1 MNLMLS
7 QVPEWG
13 TGRRAALPMTRVAG
27 KTGTTQ
33 SYRDAWFVGFTG
45 NYTAAVWFG
54 NDNFT
59 PTKELTGGILPAM
72 TWQRFMNYAHQ
83 NIDLKPIPG
92 IDPTMPKQDKVAA
105 AKPATADEEALR
117 AAERPRVLSNATVT
131 ALREIGQA
139 LKDAPELKL
148 PVVPT
153 KISAR

>member
-1 MNLMLS
+1 LLWDWKTDGNKPHRALTEKAAFNMNIMLS

-59 PTKELTGGILPAM
+59 PTKELTGG
-72 TWQRFMNYAHQ
+72 
-83 NIDLKPIPG
+83 
-92 IDPTMPKQDKVAA
+92 
-105 AKPATADEEALR
+105 
-117 AAERPRVLSNATVT
+117 
-131 ALREIGQA
+131 
-139 LKDAPELKL
+139 
-148 PVVPT
+148 
-153 KISAR
+153 